1 MFLDD
6 DDGDEFCQIFL
17 PGPGLGQQKNQSR
30 MLIYEWRLG
39 EGYHQNQEEDATA
52 SDDSIDYAW
61 EDSTV
66 CLPLQNGGS

>member
-1 MFLDD
+1 
-6 DDGDEFCQIFL
+6 
-17 PGPGLGQQKNQSR
+17 